1 MQLAVFGDQRA
12 TIPPHWTEE
21 TAVALAGD
29 VRIDSSQ
36 GIGSG
41 ARLTFIGIAGDLV
54 IRVPTGCRVR
64 TDGFLL
70 FGDDVIDVAQGAGP
84 EVTISSYTLF
94 GDVRITDQ
102 PI

>member
-1 MQLAVFGDQRA
+1 MQVAVFGNQRA
-12 TIPPHWTEE
+12 TVAPDWTEE

-29 VRIDSSQ
+29 VLIDASR
-36 GIGSG
+36 GIGSS

-70 FGDDVIDVAQGAGP
+70 FGDDVIDVAQGDGP

-94 GDVRITDQ
+94 GDVRVTDQ

>member
-1 MQLAVFGDQRA
+1 MQVAVFGDQRA
-12 TIPPHWTEE
+12 TVAPDWTEE
-21 TAVALAGD
+21 TAVALGGD
-29 VRIDSSQ
+29 VLIDASK

-70 FGDDVIDVAQGAGP
+70 FGDDVIDVAQGDGP